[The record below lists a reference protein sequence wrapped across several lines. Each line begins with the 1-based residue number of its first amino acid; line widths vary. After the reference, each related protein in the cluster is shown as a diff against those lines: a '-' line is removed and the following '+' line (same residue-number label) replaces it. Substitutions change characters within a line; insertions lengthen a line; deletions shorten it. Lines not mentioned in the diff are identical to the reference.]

1 MKDIVSIRELG
12 WLASK
17 SPLWK
22 TSKRDRERE
31 RERESHPRGKRERE
45 RERER
50 FCNYFFSPFRYNTIP
65 IDIVHCII
73 IVLYDQ
79 MKILIG

>member
-17 SPLWK
+17 SLLWK

-31 RERESHPRGKRERE
+31 SHPCGKRERE
-45 RERER
+45 RQRERQR

>member
-31 RERESHPRGKRERE
+31 RERE
-45 RERER
+45 R

-65 IDIVHCII
+65 IDIVHCIK